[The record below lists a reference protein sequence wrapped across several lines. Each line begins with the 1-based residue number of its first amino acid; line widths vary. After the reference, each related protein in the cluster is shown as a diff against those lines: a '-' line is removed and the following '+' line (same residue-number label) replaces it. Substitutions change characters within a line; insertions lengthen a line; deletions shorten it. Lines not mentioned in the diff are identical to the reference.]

1 MVQYNTHTVYYKLT
15 SIPTTLP
22 KNILFSAPQLGHD
35 PLATKG
41 SCRVREREGERSGE
55 GEGGGKEREGERSV
69 KREGGGEE

>member
-1 MVQYNTHTVYYKLT
+1 MILMVQYNTHTVYYKLT

-41 SCRVREREGERSGE
+41 SCRVRERERKVRGRVRKGEKRE
-55 GEGGGKEREGERSV
+55 GEGG
-69 KREGGGEE
+69 

>member
-1 MVQYNTHTVYYKLT
+1 MILMVQYNTHAVYYKLT

-41 SCRVREREGERSGE
+41 SCRVRERERKVRGRVRKGEKRE
-55 GEGGGKEREGERSV
+55 GEGG
-69 KREGGGEE
+69 